1 MKHTFKQPVL
11 AMLLFSILF
20 GACNVATDKDYEN
33 AAKDICGCME
43 TAFKDIPKPMK
54 DIMVKASKMSGSFD
68 KNFEKELEKY
78 FEENPIE
85 AIQLMADGDKI
96 KFNEKDG
103 EKCVEDLK
111 KKYDKLISFDSDTK
125 IEQKLMD
132 AVNKIPG
139 CELTSAALKA
149 SKEGK

>member
-1 MKHTFKQPVL
+1 MKFPSKQPL
-11 AMLLFSILF
+11 IAILLFSLF
-20 GACNVATDKDYEN
+20 LGACNVATDKDYDN
-33 AAKDICGCME
+33 AARDICGCME
-43 TAFKDIPKPMK
+43 TAFKDFPKPMK
-54 DIMVKASKMSGSFD
+54 DLMVKASKMPGDFD
-68 KNFEKELEKY
+68 KNFQSELEKY
-78 FEENPIE
+78 FEENPLE
-85 AIQLMADGDKI
+85 AIKIMADKDNI

-111 KKYDKLISFDSDTK
+111 KKYDKLISFESDTQ

-149 SKEGK
+149 SNKK